1 MPALADALATFQAA
15 AATYVRRTPFGM
27 AEEWVKLSIR
37 VKILGGQVQTGDV
50 TLAVDPDTPR
60 DATPRGPIEDLRYE
74 VAEWTMTETNSAM
87 PVEVLG
93 RLASLDA
100 AKATLM
106 AEHIKAPG
114 KVLVLR
120 EKMRVI
126 AKRGPGTDPDGGR

>member
-1 MPALADALATFQAA
+1 MTALADALFALQQAA
-15 AATYVRRTPFGM
+15 VTYVRRTPFGA
-27 AEEWVKLSIR
+27 AEEWTKLTVR
-37 VKILGGQVQTGDV
+37 VKIVGRQAQLGNVM
-50 TLAVDPDTPR
+50 LSVDPDTPR
-60 DATPRGPIEDLRYE
+60 DAAPRGPTEDLRYE
-74 VAEWTMTETNSAM
+74 VAEWTTTETNSAM

>member
-50 TLAVDPDTPR
+50 TLAVDPENPR
-60 DATPRGPIEDLRYE
+60 GAPYRGPIEDLRYE
-74 VAEWTMTETNSAM
+74 IAEWSSAETTKASL
-87 PVEVLG
+87 VETLG
-93 RLASLDA
+93 RASSLDGA
-100 AKATLM
+100 RALLE
-106 AEHIKAPG
+106 AEHQKAPG

-120 EKMRVI
+120 ERMRI
-126 AKRGPGTDPDGGR
+126 IDRRGTGSDGGR